1 MPDEPITPPPSR
13 RPNSELTPGH
23 GSPLVP
29 GPPLSVHPPI
39 SARKLNILFLLR
51 GIVWLVVIVGVIVGV
66 VIALLHVL

>member
-1 MPDEPITPPPSR
+1 M
-13 RPNSELTPGH
+13 TPGH